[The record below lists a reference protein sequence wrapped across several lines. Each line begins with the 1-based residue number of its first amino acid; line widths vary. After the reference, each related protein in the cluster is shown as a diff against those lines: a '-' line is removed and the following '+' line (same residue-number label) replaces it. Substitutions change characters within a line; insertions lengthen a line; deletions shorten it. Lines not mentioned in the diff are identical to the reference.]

1 MKVLSMK
8 LDISNPKDMTTEDVS
23 EQVELSVSSLDPAS
37 HYVFALLLKRC
48 SATIATSI
56 TLTTFGRRRACSKIS
71 VQNAQATNEP
81 ASSLTHGTKTN
92 IECNVGFKLEDDYY
106 YYEVGSSY
114 EGVCVDSKWQPPLPS
129 CHAINHCPEL
139 IIPSHGHLTLKDR
152 QEGST
157 AHYVCKKGFK
167 LDGAQER
174 TCRAD
179 GEWEKDDPRC
189 LPMSCVQPPSIDH
202 GEFVPCKHTGHTDL
216 YDSLQ
221 DPREGYC
228 IQLSCQEHFVESYK
242 VVKVP
247 ENLRW
252 QSDGKILRGARVCKD
267 GEWIGYTD
275 TSCKPAARL
284 HPEEETWHSKTG
296 ILQRWKNGDWEYA
309 STLDGSENIL
319 CSTMSCVYGN
329 LARSVVISGSPNGVN
344 GVAVTCPKIRFVDTI
359 TPYEGTLEVLVS
371 KEWEKFCYADYVTQ
385 DLQAEMCKMLG
396 AEPHNPTMCH
406 GI

>member
-37 HYVFALLLKRC
+37 HSVFALLLKRC

-114 EGVCVDSKWQPPLPS
+114 EEVCVDSEWQPPLPS

-139 IIPSHGHLTLKDR
+139 IIPSHGHLTVKDR

-202 GEFVPCKHTGHTDL
+202 GEFVPCKHTGHILT
-216 YDSLQ
+216 YMT
-221 DPREGYC
+221 PC
-228 IQLSCQEHFVESYK
+228 
-242 VVKVP
+242 
-247 ENLRW
+247 
-252 QSDGKILRGARVCKD
+252 KILARVTA
-267 GEWIGYTD
+267 Y
-275 TSCKPAARL
+275 
-284 HPEEETWHSKTG
+284 
-296 ILQRWKNGDWEYA
+296 N
-309 STLDGSENIL
+309 
-319 CSTMSCVYGN
+319 
-329 LARSVVISGSPNGVN
+329 
-344 GVAVTCPKIRFVDTI
+344 
-359 TPYEGTLEVLVS
+359 
-371 KEWEKFCYADYVTQ
+371 
-385 DLQAEMCKMLG
+385 
-396 AEPHNPTMCH
+396 
-406 GI
+406 